1 MAVDDYT
8 CTANGRVY
16 AEAKYITPL
25 LGEIAAQASEADKTR
40 TIAPSVIAAIKRN
53 DIMRL
58 SASREISGLEESV
71 VATANELRAVAP
83 LCGSTAWCLWNHLCV
98 FHHYASAL
106 GPGNAALLSEITAK
120 REWVCFGAG
129 ASTQV
134 IGVDSGTKTMLTGV
148 AAFASGCRYAEW
160 GGVAFAREGIKGGL
174 FTIVD
179 LRHPK
184 VRIEETWNGSA
195 VRASATDHIHY
206 EGVDVPRERVV
217 SWSPKHRARL
227 REPSCP
233 VINHRYRE
241 DWVALSVMWLG
252 AMATG
257 VAEASFADV
266 ARDIR
271 DRIAIF
277 GTRMVDRPTIHV
289 NLGRARSLIN
299 AATDTVYAAMAET
312 DARIA
317 TLTAP
322 TEGDYFRQT
331 CAGMQAVLLCDEAMQ
346 LILRVL
352 GGNGL
357 REGTDFER
365 RFRDFQA
372 MPLHINGHTD
382 RLTEQLGRISLGL
395 ESQNPF

>member
-8 CTANGRVY
+8 CTPNGRVY
-16 AEAKYITPL
+16 GKAKYITRL
-25 LGEIAAQASEADKTR
+25 LGEIAAQASEADR
-40 TIAPSVIAAIKRN
+40 SRRIALNVIAAIKQN

-71 VATANELRAVAP
+71 VAAANELRAVAP

-134 IGVDSGTKTMLTGV
+134 AGIDSGKKTILTGV

-160 GGVAFAREGIKGGL
+160 GGVAFAREGVKGGL
-174 FTIVD
+174 FTVVD

-195 VRASATDHIHY
+195 MRASATDHIHY

-227 REPSCP
+227 REPDCP

-257 VAEASFADV
+257 IAEASFDDV
-266 ARDIR
+266 TQGIR

-277 GTRMVDRPTIHV
+277 GTPMVDKPTIHV
-289 NLGRARSLIN
+289 NLGRARSLIS
-299 AATDTVYAAMAET
+299 AATDTVYAAMVET

-317 TLTAP
+317 ARMSP

-331 CAGMQAVLLCDEAMQ
+331 SAGMQAILLCEKAMQ

-357 REGTDFER
+357 RESTDFER

-372 MPLHINGHTD
+372 MPLHINGHVD